1 MSSSEYSVRD
11 NPAANR
17 FEVEADGEL
26 ATAEYTLT
34 PNAIMFRHTEVPQ
47 ALEGRGI
54 GRALVVAGLKAARDR
69 GLKVIPVCTFFAGYM
84 RRHPETLDL
93 LHPDFPL

>member
-1 MSSSEYSVRD
+1 MNPSEFIVRD

-17 FEVEADGEL
+17 FEVEVDGEL
-26 ATAEYTLT
+26 AVADYTIT
-34 PNAIMFRHTEVPQ
+34 PDAIMFRHTEVPQ
-47 ALEGRGI
+47 ALEGRGV
-54 GRALVVAGLKAARDR
+54 GRALVLAGLKAARDR

-93 LHPDFPL
+93 LHPNYPL